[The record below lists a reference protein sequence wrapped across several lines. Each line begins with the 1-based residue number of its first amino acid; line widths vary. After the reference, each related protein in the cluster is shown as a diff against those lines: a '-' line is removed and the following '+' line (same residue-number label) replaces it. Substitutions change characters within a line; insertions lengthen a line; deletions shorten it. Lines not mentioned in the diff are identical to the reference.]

1 MFFRAFLSWRLVCKP
16 RKVVVGKTPQFIHLL
31 TECESTQA
39 ESAYLAGGGNLGAES
54 PHIKLR
60 RVPPGPDSTQ
70 VHVIQ
75 L

>member
-1 MFFRAFLSWRLVCKP
+1 MLGRHLE
-16 RKVVVGKTPQFIHLL
+16 FIHLL
-31 TECESTQA
+31 TECESTQV
-39 ESAYLAGGGNLGAES
+39 ESAYLAGGGDLGAES